1 MKSEVTEE
9 AIVVRSVDER
19 EGSPSDDVVRCVHD
33 ALEDVPGD
41 IDEGVAIA
49 DAVGEERHLGGGIDE
64 LVLEIGRAHGGDDTS
79 SVRRGER
86 ERERRRRTHP
96 TAMS

>member
-9 AIVVRSVDER
+9 EIVVRSVAER

-41 IDEGVAIA
+41 VDEGVAIA
-49 DAVGEERHLGGGIDE
+49 DTVGEECHLSGWIDK
-64 LVLEIGRAHGGDDTS
+64 LMLEIGRAHGGDDTS
-79 SVRRGER
+79 
-86 ERERRRRTHP
+86 
-96 TAMS
+96 